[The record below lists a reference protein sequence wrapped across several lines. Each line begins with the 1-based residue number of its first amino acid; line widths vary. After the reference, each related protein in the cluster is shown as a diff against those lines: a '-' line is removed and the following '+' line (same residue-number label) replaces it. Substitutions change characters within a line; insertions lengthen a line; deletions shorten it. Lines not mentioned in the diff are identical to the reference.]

1 MNVLIGVN
9 AMSEN
14 MAAQKM
20 TMAHIIVMMKVVFVN
35 LTDFSCWCVFASSRD
50 RRKCVVFFSL
60 FVLLI
65 IIFIVTLHP
74 MDRIIGIDYGRKRV
88 GVAVSDP
95 LGIFASALDTVQSA
109 KIIEYL
115 KTYAEKENVVLFVV
129 GYPINMNGAPS
140 EAAKDIDIFLKHLA
154 KAFPDIPVSLEDE
167 RFTSVLA
174 HRAMIDGGMKK
185 QDRMKKESVDKISA
199 AIILQSYMDR
209 NK

>member
-1 MNVLIGVN
+1 
-9 AMSEN
+9 
-14 MAAQKM
+14 
-20 TMAHIIVMMKVVFVN
+20 
-35 LTDFSCWCVFASSRD
+35 
-50 RRKCVVFFSL
+50 
-60 FVLLI
+60 
-65 IIFIVTLHP
+65 
-74 MDRIIGIDYGRKRV
+74 MDRIVGIDYGRKRV

-115 KTYAEKENVVLFVV
+115 KKYAENENVVLFVV
-129 GYPINMNGAPS
+129 GYPINMDGRPS

-154 KAFPDIPVSLEDE
+154 KAFPETPVVLEDE

-209 NK
+209 RQKI